1 MDWQDCRYERDVVVK
16 LLFPPHIPDEQTA
29 KETMLHIIRREPHL
43 LGYERSRWT
52 LSLLLDRCDSSGL
65 IPAERLRSL
74 PGMCQL
80 LKRLGIGYR
89 RAQSNIYSPDPHYW
103 PKQQVIEQVIEEAA
117 CSDGRIVVVYMD
129 QVTTYRQPT
138 LASAY
143 EAKGRLAN
151 EGVMPLAQRSHQSDT
166 VTRIVASM
174 EHFSGQVVYL
184 RASRIGVAQMVE
196 FYQKL
201 RATYPDAECIYV
213 VQDNWPVHVH
223 PDLLVALQPQTTQW
237 LRATSPN
244 WPLTPSAAA
253 VRKWG
258 HLQLPIQAMPLP
270 TYASWLNPIEKL
282 WRWLKQEVLHLH
294 RLADNLP
301 TLRAAIDHFLNRFDC
316 GSDQLLRYVGLYD
329 D

>member
-1 MDWQDCRYERDVVVK
+1 MG
-16 LLFPPHIPDEQTA
+16 H
-29 KETMLHIIRREPHL
+29 
-43 LGYERSRWT
+43 ERSRWT
-52 LSLLLDRCDSSGL
+52 LSMLLDSCDSWGV
-65 IPAERLRSL
+65 IPAQRLHSL
-74 PGMCQL
+74 PGMYRL
-80 LKRLGIGYR
+80 LKRLGICYR
-89 RAQSNIYSPDPHYW
+89 RAQSSIYSPDPHYW
-103 PKQQVIEQVIEEAA
+103 PKQEGVKRVIEEAA
-117 CSDGRIVVVYMD
+117 CSGGRIVVVYMD

-138 LASAY
+138 LANAY

-151 EGVMPLAQRSHQSDT
+151 GGATPLAQRSHQSDT
-166 VTRIVASM
+166 VTRIVASL
-174 EHFSGQVVYL
+174 EHFSGGVVYL

-196 FYQKL
+196 FYQQL
-201 RATYPDAECIYV
+201 RAAYPQAECIYV

-237 LRATSPN
+237 LRATPPN

-258 HLQLPIQAMPLP
+258 HLQLPIQAVPLP

-294 RLADNLP
+294 RLADDLP
-301 TLRAAIDHFLNRFDC
+301 ELRTAIDRFLDRFAFC
-316 GSDQLLRYVGLYD
+316 SDQLLRYVGLYD

>member
-1 MDWQDCRYERDVVVK
+1 MVAK
-16 LLFPPHIPDEQTA
+16 LLFPPHVPDEQTA
-29 KETMLHIIRREPHL
+29 KHDMLNIIGRDPHL
-43 LGYERSRWT
+43 LGHERSRWT
-52 LSLLLDRCDSSGL
+52 LSLLLDSCDSWGL
-65 IPAERLRSL
+65 IPTERLHSL

-80 LKRLGIGYR
+80 LKRIGISYR
-89 RAQSNIYSPDPHYW
+89 RARSNIYSPDPNYW
-103 PKQQVIEQVIEEAA
+103 PKQQAMKRVIEEAA
-117 CSDGRIVVVYMD
+117 CSGGRIVVVYMD

-138 LASAY
+138 LANAY

-151 EGVMPLAQRSHQSDT
+151 GGIAPLARRSHQSDT
-166 VTRIVASM
+166 VTRIVAAL

-196 FYQKL
+196 FYQRLK
-201 RATYPDAECIYV
+201 AVYPHAECIYV

-223 PDLLVALQPQTTQW
+223 PDLLAALQPQTTEW
-237 LRATSPN
+237 LRATPPT

-258 HLQLPIQAMPLP
+258 HLQLPIQAVPLP

-282 WRWLKQEVLHLH
+282 WRWLKQQVLHLH
-294 RLADNLP
+294 RLADDLP
-301 TLRAAIDHFLNRFDC
+301 ALRAAIDHFLDSFAF
-316 GSDQLLRYVGLYD
+316 GSDQLLRYVGLFD